1 MTFKDFINYDKFPPL
16 WCAGC
21 GIMVVMNQVAKV
33 FDELKFTKENVS
45 VVSGI
50 GCTGRTAG
58 YYALD
63 SVHTCHGRA
72 VAVAE
77 GLKRGNN
84 DMNVLV
90 FSGDGDLLGIGLQHL
105 IHTARRGVDMTVV
118 CVNNNIYAMT
128 GGQLAPTSC
137 KGKVTVTSPAGSDC
151 EPIDALSL
159 LKGIPGVF
167 YARTSSAHLEHM
179 KDVVSKAVKH
189 KGFSFVEVRSYCYTN
204 DGAQMGLKNGGEVA
218 KALKEEYNVSGNVNS
233 DKDLGVYNDQ

>member
-1 MTFKDFINYDKFPPL
+1 MTFKDFINYDKFPVL
-16 WCAGC
+16 WCGGC
-21 GIMVVMNQVAKV
+21 GIIVVMNQVAKV
-33 FDELKFTKENVS
+33 FDELKFNKKNVS

-50 GCTGRTAG
+50 GCTGRVAG
-58 YYALD
+58 YFALD

-118 CVNNNIYAMT
+118 CVNNNIYGMT

-137 KGKVTVTSPAGSDC
+137 KGKVTVTSPHGSDC
-151 EPIDALSL
+151 EPINVFNL
-159 LKGIPGVF
+159 LKGIKGVF
-167 YARTSSAHLEHM
+167 YARTSSAHLDHM
-179 KDVVSKAVKH
+179 KDVILSAVKH
-189 KGFSFVEVRSYCYTN
+189 KGFSFVEIMTYCVTN
-204 DGAQMGLKNGGEVA
+204 DGAQLGLKNAGEVA
-218 KALKEEYNVSGNVNS
+218 KALKENFTVKNEVVG
-233 DKDLGVYNDQ
+233 DEDLGVFVK